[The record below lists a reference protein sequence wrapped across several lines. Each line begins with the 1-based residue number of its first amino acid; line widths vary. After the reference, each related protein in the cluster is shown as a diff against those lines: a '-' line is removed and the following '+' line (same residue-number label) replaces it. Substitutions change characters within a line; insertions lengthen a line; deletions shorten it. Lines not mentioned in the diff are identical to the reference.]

1 MGCND
6 CHILLSES
14 QIECIV
20 DLSTVLSVVQ
30 LLPCPFLVILRL
42 YQVAN
47 LCTSY
52 AFNIICSI
60 LIDFL
65 HNILWLLDFRIIT
78 ILTQKLLIKSI
89 KTTKDQAIFSYMDIW
104 SSVHIGIEEYT
115 RKRMKQNLTCL
126 FIFRIIFIRR
136 CWNFFNI
143 WCGKLWEKKSLTEGV
158 HQKEK
163 MIFKVHIKLHT
174 PVWLLLL
181 WVNVKFCLCFD
192 CQW

>member
-14 QIECIV
+14 EIECIV

-30 LLPCPFLVILRL
+30 LLSCPFLVMLRL

-78 ILTQKLLIKSI
+78 ILTQNLLIKSI
-89 KTTKDQAIFSYMDIW
+89 KKTKDQAIFSYMDIW
-104 SSVHIGIEEYT
+104 SSVHDGMEEYT

-126 FIFRIIFIRR
+126 FIFHIIFIRC

-143 WCGKLWEKKSLTEGV
+143 WWGKLWEKKSLTEGV
-158 HQKEK
+158 HQKE
-163 MIFKVHIKLHT
+163 
-174 PVWLLLL
+174 
-181 WVNVKFCLCFD
+181 
-192 CQW
+192 

>member
-1 MGCND
+1 MTNKITFYFTKMWVVMIVTFCYRSLKLNA
-6 CHILLSES
+6 LLTYQQFS
-14 QIECIV
+14 
-20 DLSTVLSVVQ
+20 VLCSSFPALV
-30 LLPCPFLVILRL
+30 LVILRL

-115 RKRMKQNLTCL
+115 RKRMNLTCL
-126 FIFRIIFIRR
+126 FIFHIIFSRR

-158 HQKEK
+158 HQKE
-163 MIFKVHIKLHT
+163 
-174 PVWLLLL
+174 
-181 WVNVKFCLCFD
+181 
-192 CQW
+192 

>member
-14 QIECIV
+14 EIECIV

-30 LLPCPFLVILRL
+30 LLSCPFLVMLRL

-104 SSVHIGIEEYT
+104 SSVHIGIYVICRLEEEEYT
-115 RKRMKQNLTCL
+115 RKIMKQNLTCL
-126 FIFRIIFIRR
+126 FIFCLIFIRR

-158 HQKEK
+158 HQKE
-163 MIFKVHIKLHT
+163 
-174 PVWLLLL
+174 
-181 WVNVKFCLCFD
+181 
-192 CQW
+192 